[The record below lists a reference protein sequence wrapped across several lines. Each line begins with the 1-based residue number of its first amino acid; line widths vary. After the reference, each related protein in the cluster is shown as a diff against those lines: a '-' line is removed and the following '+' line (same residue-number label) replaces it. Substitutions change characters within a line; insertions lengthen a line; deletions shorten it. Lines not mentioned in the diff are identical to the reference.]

1 MKLRLRL
8 IILLFIIAVVNSFA
22 TTKRYK
28 IWTEDIANTEISV
41 LTCSPGQEIY
51 SIFGHT
57 AIRVKNANTGLDAVV
72 NYGLFDFNQDSFVYR
87 FVKGETDYMCGI
99 DSFNSFLFSYA
110 WRGSGVKATVLD
122 LTDTEKERIIRLLTN
137 DLKPENREYRYNFAY
152 NNCATKIR
160 DIVKFAYSDKCESII
175 PSEYTYRNI
184 IRKYAENYPWFM
196 FSFDICLGGKAY
208 NTLMTPDEAQ
218 FLPELLNDALNNCL
232 IGRDGEEIK
241 PNTRQEVILTPMEST
256 VETSFFTPMVVAC
269 IVLLLSLISLIF
281 GSKCPIASKIYN
293 GTLLSIYFI
302 VGIVVAFLIF
312 FSEHPFT
319 SGNMNIC
326 IFNPLLIVPII
337 CLISTS
343 KSVIFKIARVILILM
358 AAFFIVYCLI
368 FWHFTNHAFIPLAI
382 TLILELNKQI
392 IKGA

>member
-1 MKLRLRL
+1 MKLKL
-8 IILLFIIAVVNSFA
+8 IILLFIFGVASCFA
-22 TTKRYK
+22 TSNARYK
-28 IWTEDIANTEISV
+28 SWTRDISNTEISV
-41 LTCSPGQEIY
+41 LTCSPGDEIY

-57 AIRVKNANTGLDAVV
+57 AVRVCNTNIGLDAVV

-87 FVKGETDYMCGI
+87 FVKGETDYMCGV
-99 DSFNSFLFSYA
+99 DSYASFLYSYA

-122 LTDTEKERIIRLLTN
+122 LTDTEKERIIRVLTN

-232 IGRDGEEIK
+232 IGRDGEEIR
-241 PNTRQEVILTPMEST
+241 PNTKQEIILTPMEST
-256 VETSFFTPMVVAC
+256 VETTFFTPMVVSC

-337 CLISTS
+337 GLISAS
-343 KSVIFKIARVILILM
+343 KSVIFKITRVVLILM
-358 AAFFIVYCLI
+358 AAFFIIYCLV

-382 TLILELNKQI
+382 ALILELNKQI